1 MRKETKNWIDSSD
14 YDFKTAGHMF
24 ETGRY
29 LYVIFMCHISIEKLM
44 KSLVHEITGK
54 LPPKTHDLIYLLKI
68 ADTDMPQTMRDF
80 VGKLNAASVVTR
92 YPEDL
97 ARIVAAYPEAVARE
111 YLNNTKEILQWLK
124 QRKSLLE

>member
-1 MRKETKNWIDSSD
+1 
-14 YDFKTAGHMF
+14 MF